1 MSYKILGIT
10 PGDFS
15 EVPKNLFKN
24 LSEKHEILE
33 IFDSKLNRPNKFYS
47 HLKSYVQTTAMIG
60 DLPSFPPQWRQLT
73 DKNTWRWIKQ
83 TENCEKKIITLKNN
97 VDFILQVG
105 SKHGICRK
113 DPLVPYIVY
122 TDGTLEM
129 ELVDDRY
136 PLSHLWASDAE
147 KIKRKQL
154 EYELYNKSKA
164 VVTFS
169 EYARQSI
176 IRDYGIEEGKVSVV
190 YAGNNFN
197 KMPDSEGKNYSNKT
211 ILFVGRDFYRKG
223 GSTLI
228 KAFRIVKSKIKDAK
242 LIIAGS
248 EPRADTPNRIKTL
261 YDFFGKKENDLK
273 ILNEEGIIV
282 KGNLPHKELA
292 DLFREASIFVMPSVQ
307 ENFGLV
313 FLEAMSYKTPCIGT
327 RVDAI
332 PEIIDEG
339 VTGCL
344 VEPNNH
350 EELAERI
357 IRLMEDEDLMKK
369 MGTNGRKRV
378 EKYFTWDHV
387 VERMTDVFNK
397 VI

>member
-1 MSYKILGIT
+1 MHYKILGIT

-15 EVPKNLFKN
+15 EVPKNLFRS
-24 LSEKHEILE
+24 LSERNDIVE
-33 IFDSKLNRPNKFYS
+33 IFDSKLNRSNKCYS
-47 HLKSYVQTTAMIG
+47 HLKSYIQTTAMIG
-60 DLPSFPPQWRQLT
+60 NFPSFPPQWRQLT

-83 TENCEKKIITLKNN
+83 TQNCEKKILSLKNN

-105 SKHGICRK
+105 SKHGVCRK
-113 DPLVPYIVY
+113 EPLVPYIVY

-129 ELVDDRY
+129 ELVDKRY
-136 PLSHLWASDAE
+136 PLSHLWASEEE
-147 KIKRKQL
+147 KKNRKKQ
-154 EYELYNKSKA
+154 ELDLYQKASA

-169 EYARQSI
+169 EFARQSI
-176 IRDYGIEEGKVSVV
+176 IRDYGIKEDKVTVV

-197 KMPDSEGKNYSNKT
+197 KMPDVEEKDYTSKT

-228 KAFRIVKSKIKDAK
+228 KAFRKVRLKIKDAK

-248 EPRADTPNRIKTL
+248 EPRVEAPNRIKTL
-261 YDFFGKKENDLK
+261 YDFFGLKENDPK
-273 ILNEEGIIV
+273 ILQEEGIVV
-282 KGNLPHKELA
+282 KGNLPHNELA
-292 DLFREASIFVMPSVQ
+292 DLFKEASIFVMPSIQ

-313 FLEAMSYKTPCIGT
+313 YLEAMSYKIPCIGT

-332 PEIIDEG
+332 PEIIEEG
-339 VTGCL
+339 ITGCL

-350 EELAERI
+350 EELADKI
-357 IRLMEDEDLMKK
+357 IMLMEDENLMKN
-369 MGTNGRKRV
+369 MGANGRKRV
-378 EKYFTWDHV
+378 EKYFTWDLV
-387 VERMTDVFNK
+387 VDRMTEVFNK